1 MRLLPLLSFF
11 VALAFVAVDADTL
24 GVFVVAN
31 MILLFFS
38 IEENHKDAREDIIS
52 VLPGVPLVS
61 MIINL
66 VFFVTSENHND
77 TR

>member
-1 MRLLPLLSFF
+1 MS
-11 VALAFVAVDADTL
+11 VSL

-52 VLPGVPLVS
+52 VLLGVPLVS
-61 MIINL
+61 IIINL
-66 VFFVTSENHND
+66 VCLLLPRITMTPARTSFVFSLVSHGFL
-77 TR
+77 